1 MPGFFVDTL
10 KNMVEKN
17 CPSLVVLANRLPLCR
32 DRDDDGWRISPG
44 GLVSALGTNALRGKN
59 LTWVGWDGAIN
70 GSAVAFEVDG
80 VKMVPVSLDEDETR
94 EYYKG
99 FANSCLW
106 PLFHDS
112 IGNPEFR
119 RDWWHTFCRVNLRF
133 AKIAA
138 STAESGATVWIHDY
152 HLQLVPQLLRELR
165 PDLRI
170 GFFLHIPFPAREIML
185 RLPWRR
191 EIIEGL
197 LGADVIGFQT
207 SVTAQNFMNSVERM
221 SDATVQGSAISHE
234 GRSIEVDA
242 FPAGVDIDR
251 CDQVLSDPATKGYV
265 AALRELVGPGRR
277 LLLGVDRLDYTKG
290 IELRLSAIRELLDA
304 GLLDP
309 DSVTVV
315 QIAEPSRE
323 DSIGYGEVQAQV
335 ERVVG
340 GINGDHG
347 TLERRLVH
355 YVRSSVPFEQL
366 VALYSIADVM
376 LVTPFRDG
384 MNLVS
389 KEFVACSGDSL
400 GVLILS
406 EFAGAALELD
416 EALLVNPYDIEN
428 VKRAILQALEMSEC
442 EQKYRMKALRGKV
455 REGSASSWVADF
467 LGRLQCL

>member
-1 MPGFFVDTL
+1 MSERE
-10 KNMVEKN
+10 NS
-17 CPSLVVLANRLPLCR
+17 PSLVVLANRLPLFR
-32 DRDDDGWRISPG
+32 DSDDGEWAISPG
-44 GLVSALGTNALRGKN
+44 GLVSALSTKVLRGKN
-59 LTWVGWDGAIN
+59 LTWIGWDGAIDV
-70 GSAVAFEVDG
+70 STDPFEIDG
-80 VKMVPVSLDEDETR
+80 VKMVPVSLDEFEIR
-94 EYYKG
+94 GYYEG
-99 FANSCLW
+99 FANGCLW

-119 RDWWHTFCRVNLRF
+119 RDWWRTFSQVNLRF

-138 STAESGATVWIHDY
+138 STADTGATVWIHDY
-152 HLQLVPQLLRELR
+152 HLLLVPQLLRELR

-170 GFFLHIPFPAREIML
+170 GFFLHIPFPAREILL

-197 LGADVIGFQT
+197 LGAEVIGFQT
-207 SVTAQNFMNSVERM
+207 PVTAQNFMNAVERM
-221 SDATVQGSAISHE
+221 SDAAVQGSVITHK

-242 FPAGVDIDR
+242 FPVGVDIDR
-251 CDQVLSDPATKGYV
+251 CDQVLSDPATKGFI
-265 AALRELVGPGRR
+265 AEFKELVGPGRR

-290 IELRLSAIRELLDA
+290 IELRLLAIRELLDA
-304 GLLDP
+304 GQLDP
-309 DSVTVV
+309 DFVTVV

-323 DSIGYGEVQAQV
+323 DSNGYGEIQAEV

-347 TLERRLVH
+347 TLNRRVVH

-389 KEFVACSGDSL
+389 KEFVACSEDSL

-406 EFAGAALELD
+406 EFAK
-416 EALLVNPYDIEN
+416 NPDADID
-428 VKRAILQALEMSEC
+428 A
-442 EQKYRMKALRGKV
+442 V
-455 REGSASSWVADF
+455 RPTSSSASDVMRKPESTRKTSTPMKPAGTRSGTKW
-467 LGRLQCL
+467 